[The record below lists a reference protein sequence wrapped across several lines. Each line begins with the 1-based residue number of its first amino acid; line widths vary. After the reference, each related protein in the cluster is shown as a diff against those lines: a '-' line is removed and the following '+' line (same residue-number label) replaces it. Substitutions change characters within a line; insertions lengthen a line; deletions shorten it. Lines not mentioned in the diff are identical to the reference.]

1 MSALLIAASE
11 GPGRGDDPS
20 GPAGFLIILGV
31 IIVAVLVIGAVWY
44 GIGRASRREERGGNM
59 HSSDDPR
66 ERAPR
71 A

>member
-1 MSALLIAASE
+1 MSALLIAAAE

-20 GPAGFLIILGV
+20 GPGGFLIILGV
-31 IIVAVLVIGAVWY
+31 IVVAVLVIGSVWY
-44 GIGRASRREERGGNM
+44 GIGRASRREERGGNV
-59 HSSDDPR
+59 HGSDDPR